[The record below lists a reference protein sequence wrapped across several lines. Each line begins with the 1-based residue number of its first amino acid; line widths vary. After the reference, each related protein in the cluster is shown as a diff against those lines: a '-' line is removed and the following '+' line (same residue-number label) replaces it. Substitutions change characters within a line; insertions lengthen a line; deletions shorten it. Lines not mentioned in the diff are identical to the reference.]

1 MKKTRFAFFG
11 AGFWAHFQMSAWQ
24 EISGVD
30 CVAIY
35 NRTLSKGKAFAEKF
49 GVKHVYDDPK
59 ELLQKEKVDFID
71 LCINP
76 STLPDMVELAANHK
90 THVITQKPIAPS
102 IAIAERLVKICQTA
116 GNLYLVHENWRW
128 QRQIRELKKLL
139 CSNIVGKVFRAKL
152 TMVSGY
158 PVFRNEPTLKE
169 LEQFIITDIGTHII
183 DVARFLFGE
192 AVSLY
197 CQIQKVHPN
206 IKGEDVATIMMKMR
220 ENSSTVIIELGYP
233 ENYLEN
239 DAFPQT
245 FAFIEGEK
253 GSIELTYDYRLKIT
267 TKEGTLSRRYPPE
280 TYPWADPDYMVV
292 HSSIVPCNKHLLDAV
307 RGEARAETSAEDHL
321 NTIRLTYEAY
331 KSANKNQ
338 AINYQ

>member
-1 MKKTRFAFFG
+1 
-11 AGFWAHFQMSAWQ
+11 
-24 EISGVD
+24 
-30 CVAIY
+30 
-35 NRTLSKGKAFAEKF
+35 
-49 GVKHVYDDPK
+49 
-59 ELLQKEKVDFID
+59 
-71 LCINP
+71 
-76 STLPDMVELAANHK
+76 LAANHK